1 MVLKEQSA
9 SPRAVAAPA
18 PLAGARTRRRPWL
31 YYLQRALAHLLL
43 LTFSTMFIIP
53 FLWLLSTSVKP
64 ESQIFVWPPVWIP
77 QPITFEHYVNG
88 LRFLPFGRFTLN
100 SLIIALCSVVGSLLS
115 CSLSAYGLAR
125 IRWPGRDLLF
135 AVILAT
141 LMVPFQVR
149 MVPLFIIFKTMGWID
164 TFLPLIVPHFFGN
177 AFFTFL
183 LRQFFLTI
191 PGELLDAAR
200 IDGCSSWGIFWR
212 IVIPLSKPALMAVAI
227 FVFNATWN
235 EFLAPLIYLHSPDKF
250 TIALGLRSFQREH
263 GPEWH
268 LVMAASLLTMLPVL
282 ALFFFGQRY
291 FIQGVVFTGV
301 KG

>member
-177 AFFTFL
+177 AFFIFL
-183 LRQFFLTI
+183 LRQFLMTI
-191 PGELLDAAR
+191 PRELSEAAK
-200 IDGCSSWGIFWR
+200 IDGASELATYWK
-212 IVIPLSKPALMAVAI
+212 VILPLTKPALATVAL
-227 FVFNATWN
+227 FQ
-235 EFLAPLIYLHSPDKF
+235 FLGSWDDFIGPLIYLSSQENY
-250 TIALGLRSFQREH
+250 TVSLGLAMFRGQYGSYW
-263 GPEWH
+263 GM
-268 LVMAASLLTMLPVL
+268 LMAVSTVMALPIIV
-282 ALFFFGQRY
+282 LFFFTQRT
-291 FIQGVVFTGV
+291 FIQGITLTGI

>member
-31 YYLQRALAHLLL
+31 YYFQRALAHLLL

-177 AFFTFL
+177 AFFIFL
-183 LRQFFLTI
+183 LRQFLMTI
-191 PGELLDAAR
+191 PRELSEAAK
-200 IDGCSSWGIFWR
+200 IDGASELATYWK
-212 IVIPLSKPALMAVAI
+212 VILPLTKPALATVAL
-227 FVFNATWN
+227 FQ
-235 EFLAPLIYLHSPDKF
+235 FLGSWDDFIGPLIYLSSQENY
-250 TIALGLRSFQREH
+250 TVSLGLAMFRGQYGSYW
-263 GPEWH
+263 GM
-268 LVMAASLLTMLPVL
+268 LMAVSTVMALPIIV
-282 ALFFFGQRY
+282 LFFFTQRT
-291 FIQGVVFTGV
+291 FIQGITLTGI